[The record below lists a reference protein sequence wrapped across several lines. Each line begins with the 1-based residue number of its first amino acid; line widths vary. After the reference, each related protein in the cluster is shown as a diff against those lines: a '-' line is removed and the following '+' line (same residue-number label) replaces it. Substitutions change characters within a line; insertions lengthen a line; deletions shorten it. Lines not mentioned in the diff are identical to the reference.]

1 MKKFIFIEN
10 FLSVIAGL
18 LRGESF
24 EGRLYIDQKTHVLT
38 LKLWNRRVPKNVSYH
53 KVGDTDYGSLWKS
66 AKHLLWR
73 EKYPLSMGTSRMLT
87 AMERGKNQAKQA
99 LVDEYILDNA

>member
-1 MKKFIFIEN
+1 MPF
-10 FLSVIAGL
+10 AL
-18 LRGESF
+18 LQGSCVVRHS
-24 EGRLYIDQKTHVLT
+24 
-38 LKLWNRRVPKNVSYH
+38 RVSSIW

-73 EKYPLSMGTSRMLT
+73 EKYPLSMGTGQMLT
-87 AMERGKNQAKQA
+87 AMERDKDQAKQT

>member
-1 MKKFIFIEN
+1 MKKFIFIPD
-10 FLSVIAGL
+10 FLAVIAGL

-24 EGRLYIDQKTHVLT
+24 EGRLYIDQQTHVLT
-38 LKLWNRRVPKNVSYH
+38 LKLWNRKAPKNTRYR

-73 EKYPLSMGTSRMLT
+73 EKYPLSMGTGQMLT
-87 AMERGKNQAKQA
+87 AMERDKDQAKQT
-99 LVDEYILDNA
+99 LVDE